1 MTTRRRVCC
10 ASIVI
15 WISMRSS
22 APGARAVRPLLK
34 AKLSLRAGPSGMLV
48 IFSVPNAVMYV
59 LTLFNVVSERELI
72 MYSPSIRTL
81 LLWKR
86 TGLRGA
92 FNVILGAPRLD
103 AWAARSLS
111 LRTLWSAP
119 SGANGTMNASSVTSV
134 ATVSVRMAGILCER
148 ASPSERLK
156 VGSLGVRSN
165 WLYVSDAR
173 ASD

>member
-1 MTTRRRVCC
+1 MSDWRRRQVTTRRRVCC

-48 IFSVPNAVMYV
+48 IFSVPNAV
-59 LTLFNVVSERELI
+59 I
-72 MYSPSIRTL
+72 PSIRTL